1 MWTLR
6 PSLLTHRSSSEF
18 YRNALI
24 EHCSMKIYK
33 VEEENISEYNQKL
46 FFKLVP
52 ISSSTVG
59 CFGKRST
66 GALGDGLDLLTWQG
80 L

>member
-1 MWTLR
+1 
-6 PSLLTHRSSSEF
+6 
-18 YRNALI
+18 
-24 EHCSMKIYK
+24 MKIYK
-33 VEEENISEYNQKL
+33 VEEENISEYNQKI

-66 GALGDGLDLLTWQG
+66 GALGDGLDLLTKAFETRCTLRKCFDTSPTLQTLWKDGAQS
-80 L
+80 